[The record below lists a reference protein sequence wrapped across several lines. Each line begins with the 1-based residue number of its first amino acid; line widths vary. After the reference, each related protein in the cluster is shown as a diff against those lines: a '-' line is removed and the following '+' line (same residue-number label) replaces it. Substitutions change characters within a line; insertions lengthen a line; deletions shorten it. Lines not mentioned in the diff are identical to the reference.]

1 MTAAGTS
8 FASQATADGVA
19 EQPLGLSRIEASRRL
34 AERGRRSG
42 RRSSRSYASI
52 VRANVFTVF
61 NLILGVAGAATL
73 VFGQWQDALF
83 LGVLFANA
91 TIGTAQEVRAKRA
104 LDRLSAFVAPHAT
117 VVRDGEASEVAVEE
131 VVTGDLVRVGPGDQI
146 VADGSLQRA
155 EWLRLDE
162 SILTGESRAVQ
173 RAAGDAVRSGSFV
186 VEGVGEYLVAAVGA
200 DSYAERLT
208 GQARS
213 FRHPRS
219 PLERALNRLL
229 FVLVAVLVPL
239 GVILGYALWHRHAAV
254 GSAVPTA
261 VAAVVTLIPEGLILL
276 ASLTY
281 AVAALRMARLGALA
295 QQLNA
300 TESLASVDVVCLD
313 KTGTLT
319 QPRLRVVELVGPD
332 SLAGELGLYA
342 ASAATRNGTLDAVAA
357 AYPAASAV
365 VEEEVPFSSRR
376 RFGAQRI
383 GGVGYVLGAP
393 EHFTLG
399 ELADRAARGA
409 ADGRRVL
416 AFGTADELDEPRPIA
431 RGLLLLGEDLRPETR
446 ETVAWLQD
454 QGVELKV
461 LSGDRPETVASIA
474 RDAGIVGRAVDASQ
488 LPEDG
493 EELRRLVLSTSV
505 FGRIAPEEKKRVVEA
520 LRASGRY
527 VAMVGDGVNDVPALK
542 AAQLAIA
549 QGSGTQMARTVA
561 DVVLVQS
568 EFSAVPAMVAEGRK
582 ILRNVQRVAKLFVAK
597 SAFAAFLVL
606 SVGLTPIAYPLLP
619 RHLTLAAS
627 LTIGIPGF
635 FLALAPSR
643 GAYSSDGFLR
653 ELARFSL
660 PAGTAA
666 GLGVLSSYFFA
677 LNVLDF
683 GVREAR
689 TVATTTLVL
698 VGLYLILALE
708 VEGRRRGSA
717 IGLLVVTLLAA
728 YVAVLLV
735 PFARDFFLVA
745 PLTLAVVL
753 PASAGALL
761 AVLGLAALDPGFVPG
776 RGAPRA
782 GASVSVGDQV
792 RERVAGDCE
801 PGDEDSSRQDV
812 QQPDGDRH
820 ERFGARSRAHGA
832 RRSVARDPAASV
844 DGTSRRP

>member
-1 MTAAGTS
+1 MLATPSLVPSTS
-8 FASQATADGVA
+8 A
-19 EQPLGLSRIEASRRL
+19 ERSRGLSRIEASRRL
-34 AERGRRSG
+34 AASNPPSAS
-42 RRSSRSYASI
+42 RSSRSYASI

-73 VFGQWQDALF
+73 AFGEWQDALF
-83 LGVLFANA
+83 LGVLVANA

-104 LDRLSAFVAPHAT
+104 LDRLSALVAPRAT
-117 VVRDGEASEVAVEE
+117 VVRDGEANQVPVEE
-131 VVTGDLVRVGPGDQI
+131 VVVGDLVRVGPGDQI
-146 VADGSLQRA
+146 VADGSLERT
-155 EWLRLDE
+155 EWLQLDE
-162 SILTGESRAVQ
+162 SILTGESRPVQ
-173 RAAGDAVRSGSFV
+173 RAAGDGVRSGSFV
-186 VEGVGEYLVAAVGA
+186 VEGVGEYEVSAVGS

-229 FVLVAVLVPL
+229 FVLVAVLLPL
-239 GVILGYALWHRHAAV
+239 GAVLGYALWHRHAAV
-254 GSAVPTA
+254 GTAVPTS

-319 QPRLRVVELVGPD
+319 QPRLRVVELLGPG
-332 SLAGELGLYA
+332 SLAQELGAYA
-342 ASAATRNGTLDAVAA
+342 ASAGTRNGTLEAIAA
-357 AYPAASAV
+357 AYPAAPAA
-365 VEEEVPFSSRR
+365 VEEELPFSSRR
-376 RFGAQRI
+376 RFGGQRL

-393 EHFTLG
+393 EHFDLG
-399 ELADRAARGA
+399 ELADDAARGA

-416 AFGTADELDEPRPIA
+416 AFGTARELDDPQPVA
-431 RGLLLLGEDLRPETR
+431 HGLVLLSEDLRPETR
-446 ETVAWLQD
+446 ETVSWLQS

-474 RDAGIVGRAVDASQ
+474 HDAGVEGAAVDASH
-488 LPEDG
+488 LPEDE
-493 EELRRLVLSTSV
+493 EELRRLVLRTTI
-505 FGRIAPEEKKRVVEA
+505 FGRIAPEEKRRVVEA
-520 LRASGRY
+520 LRDAGRY

-542 AAQLAIA
+542 AARLAIA
-549 QGSGTQMARTVA
+549 QGSGTQMARAVA
-561 DVVLVQS
+561 DVVLVDS

-582 ILRNVQRVAKLFVAK
+582 ILRNVQRVAKLFVTK

-643 GAYSSDGFLR
+643 GGYSSQGFLR

-677 LNVLDF
+677 LNVLDL

-708 VEGRRRGSA
+708 AEGRRRSSA
-717 IGLLVVTLLAA
+717 VALLVATLLAG
-728 YVAVLLV
+728 YVAVLLA
-735 PFARDFFLVA
+735 PFAREFFLLA
-745 PLTLAVVL
+745 PLSLAVAL
-753 PASAGALL
+753 PAVAGAAL
-761 AVLGLAALDPGFVPG
+761 AALGLAALDPRFVPLL
-776 RGAPRA
+776 
-782 GASVSVGDQV
+782 
-792 RERVAGDCE
+792 RE
-801 PGDEDSSRQDV
+801 
-812 QQPDGDRH
+812 
-820 ERFGARSRAHGA
+820 
-832 RRSVARDPAASV
+832 
-844 DGTSRRP
+844 

>member
-1 MTAAGTS
+1 MPTTPSLAAP
-8 FASQATADGVA
+8 ARADGVA
-19 EQPLGLSRIEASRRL
+19 EQSRGLSQVEASRRL
-34 AERGRRSG
+34 AASGPRSVGRSG
-42 RRSSRSYASI
+42 RSYASI

-73 VFGQWQDALF
+73 AFGQWQDALF
-83 LGVLFANA
+83 LGVLVANA

-104 LDRLSAFVAPHAT
+104 LDHLSSLVAPQAT
-117 VVRDGEASEVAVEE
+117 VVRDGEASRVPVEE
-131 VVTGDLVRVGPGDQI
+131 VVVDDLVRVGPGDQ
-146 VADGSLQRA
+146 VVVDGSLERA
-155 EWLRLDE
+155 EWLQLDE
-162 SILTGESRAVQ
+162 SILSGESRPVQ
-173 RAAGDAVRSGSFV
+173 RTAGEDVRSGSFV
-186 VEGVGEYLVAAVGA
+186 VEGVGEYLVSAVGP

-229 FVLVAVLVPL
+229 FVLVAVLIPL
-239 GVILGYALWHRHAAV
+239 GAVLGYALWHRHVAA
-254 GSAVPTA
+254 GTAVPTA

-319 QPRLRVVELVGPD
+319 QPRLRLVELIGPD
-332 SLAGELGLYA
+332 SLAQELAVYA
-342 ASAATRNGTLDAVAA
+342 ASAVTKNGTLEAVAA
-357 AYPAASAV
+357 AYPATPAA
-365 VEEEVPFSSRR
+365 VEEELPFSSRR

-393 EHFTLG
+393 EHFSLG
-399 ELADRAARGA
+399 WLADRAARGA

-416 AFGTADELDEPRPIA
+416 AFGTAAELDDPQPAA
-431 RGLLLLGEDLRPETR
+431 RGLVLLSEDLRPETR
-446 ETVAWLQD
+446 ETVAWLQS

-474 RDAGIVGRAVDASQ
+474 QDAGISGTAIDASQ
-488 LPEDG
+488 LPEDDK
-493 EELRRLVLSTSV
+493 ELRGLVLRTSV
-505 FGRIAPEEKKRVVEA
+505 FGRIAPEEKRRVVEA
-520 LRASGRY
+520 LRDAGRY

-542 AAQLAIA
+542 AARLAIA
-549 QGSGTQMARTVA
+549 QGSGTQMARAVA
-561 DVVLVQS
+561 DVVLVNS

-582 ILRNVQRVAKLFVAK
+582 ILRNVQRVAKLFVTK

-643 GAYSSDGFLR
+643 GGYSSQGFLR

-677 LNVLDF
+677 LNVLDLD
-683 GVREAR
+683 VREAR

-708 VEGRRRGSA
+708 AEGRRRSSA
-717 IGLLVVTLLAA
+717 IALLVAALLAG
-728 YVAVLLV
+728 YVAVLLT
-735 PFARDFFLVA
+735 PFAREFFLLA
-745 PLTLAVVL
+745 PLSLAVAL
-753 PASAGALL
+753 PAAAGAVL
-761 AVLGLAALDPGFVPG
+761 AALGLAALDPQFVPLL
-776 RGAPRA
+776 RA
-782 GASVSVGDQV
+782 GD
-792 RERVAGDCE
+792 
-801 PGDEDSSRQDV
+801 
-812 QQPDGDRH
+812 DRTL
-820 ERFGARSRAHGA
+820 R
-832 RRSVARDPAASV
+832 
-844 DGTSRRP
+844 T